1 VILNDGDLDAGQWVT
16 ALTHDAEAEPKSY
29 AASYPDDWRL
39 VALGR
44 ACSDPG
50 GAEAA
55 LAGMQAVFVGRQTAG
70 PENPHPWSA
79 ACIASLPDLRLVA
92 GSTSGPA
99 GFVVTG

>member
-1 VILNDGDLDAGQWVT
+1 
-16 ALTHDAEAEPKSY
+16 
-29 AASYPDDWRL
+29 
-39 VALGR
+39 
-44 ACSDPG
+44 
-50 GAEAA
+50 
-55 LAGMQAVFVGRQTAG
+55 MQAVFVGRQTAG